1 MRNFSKPKD
10 MRQTRITDGTDRT
23 QYCKLHASLTD
34 FHALES
40 DWEVLFDRL
49 MDMSRSIRFFNSDNQ
64 PDGYLYELWQS
75 QLLPVLVE
83 ICLFD
88 VKEEEKSYLHNRGT
102 FLEKR
107 QMLALYRKIE
117 NWKERLTQYSG
128 QHSVYRDGQTPDPVM
143 EITNRIIEKLEDR
156 LVLSSVLT
164 SKDKLKKKVL
174 RDTFVAAPPENETL
188 HSRLFYL
195 FLMIVKKIQENIGE
209 YLETVTHNGDLDPSL
224 AVFLSFVKHYGA
236 IAARFNERWRE
247 LPSFYIRDILK
258 SRCREAR
265 PDHTWLMLK
274 KNPDAANIRVPAGTR
289 FIAGEDENGETRY
302 YTSDEDLTVTGAE
315 LKYALSIFK
324 ERNPLQ
330 YPAARMKEDDT
341 DASLSFVTA
350 VKQKRLNWSKGEPQD
365 LFGNQGG
372 NARYLPMGI
381 MVESSTLLLREGIR
395 EGTVCFRLTP
405 DSHEYFENRFREAR
419 TEMFSQEE
427 IEYKL
432 LQDAFYL
439 KISTV
444 QGWVPLTGRL
454 AYHPDDGNLYLH
466 FRMEED
472 FPATAPC
479 NEELHRIQTEMPVLR
494 LIMNRTA
501 WLYPYSWAARIRFSR
516 LTIRVKV
523 QNLTSLQLYGDSGTI
538 DASAP
543 FYPFGVQA
551 KKNSWMVFGNYEMS
565 VKPLRKV
572 TFACKWQQLP
582 LDENGFAGHYREYG
596 YPIDNCCFRIRT
608 EWLDNRKWI
617 ASEASVGLFRSDG
630 NAAKVK
636 EESELP
642 FVLPG
647 ILNGHYTK
655 EEEYDYSTARN
666 GFFRLVLDSP
676 EIGFGHA
683 LYRELFPR
691 VMMEN
696 SRLKRKRALPQEPVS
711 PMMNDVK
718 ITYEAEDEFIVNA
731 PACQDIKIYHVL
743 PLIEKQISQV
753 KADREIPF
761 IQELQGT
768 AHLFLGFSG
777 MNGNDR
783 LRFYMDFIPR
793 TERRIH
799 TPDDLALPE
808 ISWHIHT
815 GKEWMPL
822 NNNCVKKDATEK
834 FTDSG
839 LVELVLPEPVE
850 KGWLDKEGIC
860 WLRVSVERYPEKC
873 QLLRGI
879 YPNAVEAIAAGGDG
893 KPLPASTITES
904 ESGLPGIDSIEQF
917 LPGSG
922 GFPRENETA
931 RNIRITCRIAHR
943 NRLVTPMDYERMTLT
958 EFPEVEKVKCLPGGT
973 NIPGT
978 PSVTL
983 IAMQKQPDETLPLC
997 SYSLL
1002 NSIRNRLQ
1010 PFAAPMVKLIVINPV
1025 YEEITVRCHF
1035 MPEPGVAVWETLTRL
1050 NAKMNRRIAPW
1061 KEAGKMPVFGYTL
1074 PLDSV
1079 YSIFSNDEG
1088 VKTIEQLS
1096 LLYTRAHTDGSYE
1109 LKEYKI
1115 SDTKKNELL
1124 PLTYPWS
1131 ILVPAQSHLITYLR
1145 PEETA
1150 PGYAGINELSI
1161 GNTFIIPDNDEQSKP

>member
-1 MRNFSKPKD
+1 MQ
-10 MRQTRITDGTDRT
+10 QTRITDGTDRT
-23 QYCKLHASLTD
+23 QYYKLHASLTD
-34 FHALES
+34 FNALES
-40 DWEVLFDRL
+40 NWKVLFDRL
-49 MDMSRSIRFFNSDNQ
+49 MDMSRGIRFFNLDNQ
-64 PDGYLYELWQS
+64 PDGYLCELWHD

-88 VKEEEKSYLHNRGT
+88 VKEEEKNYLHNRGT
-102 FLEKR
+102 FFEKQ
-107 QMLALYRKIE
+107 QMLALLRKIE
-117 NWKERLTQYSG
+117 NWKERLTRYSG
-128 QHSVYRDGQTPDPVM
+128 QHSVYQEGQTPDPAT

-156 LVLSSVLT
+156 LVLSSILK
-164 SKDKLKKKVL
+164 SKDKLRKKVSRETFL
-174 RDTFVAAPPENETL
+174 TAPQENDTL
-188 HSRLFYL
+188 YSRLFYL
-195 FLMIVKKIQENIGE
+195 FLMIIKKIQENIDE
-209 YLETVTHNGDLDPSL
+209 YIETITHNGDLDPSL

-236 IAARFNERWRE
+236 IAARFNERWQE

-265 PDHTWLMLK
+265 PDHTWLTLK
-274 KNPDAANIRVPAGTR
+274 KNPDAANVRVPAGTR
-289 FIAGEDENGETRY
+289 FMAGENENGEMRY
-302 YTSDEDLTVTGAE
+302 YTSDEELTVTGTE

-341 DASLSFVTA
+341 DTSLSFVTA
-350 VKQKRLNWSKGEPQD
+350 IKQKKLNLSKTGEPQD

-381 MVESSTLLLREGIR
+381 MIESSTLLLREGIR
-395 EGTVCFRLTP
+395 EGRVCFRLTP
-405 DSHEYFENRFREAR
+405 DSYAYFENRFREAR
-419 TEMFSQEE
+419 TETFSEEE

-444 QGWVPLTGRL
+444 QGWMPLTGRL
-454 AYHPDDGNLYLH
+454 AYNPDDGSLYLH

-516 LTIRVKV
+516 LTIRVTV
-523 QNLTSLQLYGDSGTI
+523 QNLTSLQIYGDSGTI

-551 KKNSWMVFGNYEMS
+551 KKNSWMVFGNYEMC
-565 VKPLRKV
+565 VKPLRKI

-596 YPIDNCCFRIRT
+596 YPIDNRSFRVRT
-608 EWLDNRKWI
+608 EWLKNRKWV
-617 ASEASVGLFRSDG
+617 ASETSVRLFRSDG
-630 NAAKVK
+630 NAAKIK

-642 FVLPG
+642 FVLPA
-647 ILNGHYTK
+647 ILDSHYIK

-676 EIGFGHA
+676 EIGFGHT

-696 SRLKRKRALPQEPVS
+696 SRLKRKRELPLEPVS
-711 PMMNDVK
+711 PMMNDIK

-731 PACQDIKIYHVL
+731 SACQDIKIYHVL
-743 PLIEKQISQV
+743 PLIERQISQV
-753 KADREIPF
+753 KAEREIPF
-761 IQELQGT
+761 IQGLQGT
-768 AHLFLGFSG
+768 AHLFLGFAG
-777 MNGNDR
+777 MEGNDR

-793 TERRIH
+793 IADRIH
-799 TPDDLALPE
+799 TPGDLALPE
-808 ISWHIHT
+808 ISWHIFT
-815 GKEWMPL
+815 GKQWIPL
-822 NNNCVKKDATEK
+822 NESCIKKDATEK
-834 FTDSG
+834 FTNSG
-839 LVELVLPEPVE
+839 LVELVLPEPVG
-850 KGWLDKEGIC
+850 KGWLDTEKIF

-879 YPNAVEAIAAGGDG
+879 YLNAVETIAVGGDG
-893 KPLPASTITES
+893 KPLPAGTITEA

-917 LPGSG
+917 LQGNG
-922 GFPRENETA
+922 GCPRENETA

-943 NRLVTPMDYERMTLT
+943 NRLITPMDYERMTLT

-978 PSVTL
+978 PTVTL
-983 IAMQKQPDETLPLC
+983 IAMQKQPDGTLPLC

-1002 NSIRNRLQ
+1002 NRIRNRLQ
-1010 PFAAPMVKLIVINPV
+1010 SFTPPMVKVIVINPV

-1035 MPEPGVAVWETLTRL
+1035 IPEPDASVRETLIRL
-1050 NAKMNRRIAPW
+1050 NARMNKRIAPW
-1061 KEAGKMPVFGYTL
+1061 KETGKMPVFGYTL

-1088 VKTIEQLS
+1088 VKEIEQLS
-1096 LLYTRAHTDGSYE
+1096 LLYTRTNADGSYE
-1109 LKEYKI
+1109 LKEYRI
-1115 SDTKKNELL
+1115 SDTKKNGLL
-1124 PLTYPWS
+1124 PLSYPWS
-1131 ILVPAQSHLITYLR
+1131 ILVPAQSHLITYLQ

-1161 GNTFIIPDNDEQSKP
+1161 GNTFIIPKEDDKSKP

>member
-1 MRNFSKPKD
+1 

-23 QYCKLHASLTD
+23 QYLKLHASLTG
-34 FHALES
+34 FNALEN
-40 DWEVLFDRL
+40 DWKVLFDRL
-49 MDMSRSIRFFNSDNQ
+49 MDMSRGIRFFNLDNR
-64 PDGYLYELWQS
+64 PDGYLCELWQN

-88 VKEEEKSYLHNRGT
+88 VKEEEKKYLHNRGT
-102 FLEKR
+102 FLEK
-107 QMLALYRKIE
+107 QQLLALSRKIG
-117 NWKERLTQYSG
+117 NWKERLTEYSG
-128 QHSVYRDGQTPDPVM
+128 QHSVYQEGQTADPAT

-156 LVLSSVLT
+156 LVLSSILK
-164 SKDKLKKKVL
+164 SKDKLKRRVS
-174 RDTFVAAPPENETL
+174 RETFLTAPQESDTL

-195 FLMIVKKIQENIGE
+195 FLMIIKKIQENIDE
-209 YLETVTHNGDLDPSL
+209 YIETVTHNGDLDPSL
-224 AVFLSFVKHYGA
+224 AVFLSFAKHYGA
-236 IAARFNERWRE
+236 IAARFNGRWKE
-247 LPSFYIRDILK
+247 LPSLYIRDMLK

-265 PDHTWLMLK
+265 PDHTWLTLK
-274 KNPDAANIRVPAGTR
+274 KNPDAANVRVPAGTR
-289 FIAGEDENGETRY
+289 FIAGEDENGEMCY
-302 YTSDEDLTVTGAE
+302 YTSDEDLIVTGTE

-324 ERNPLQ
+324 ERDPLQ

-341 DASLSFVTA
+341 DTSLSFVTA
-350 VKQKRLNWSKGEPQD
+350 IKQKRLNLTKTGEPQD

-381 MVESSTLLLREGIR
+381 MIESSTLLLREGIR
-395 EGTVCFRLTP
+395 EGWVCFRLTP
-405 DSHEYFENRFREAR
+405 DSHAYFKNRFREAR
-419 TEMFSQEE
+419 TETFSQEE

-444 QGWVPLTGRL
+444 QGWQPLTGRL
-454 AYHPDDGNLYLH
+454 AYNPDDGNLHLH

-523 QNLTSLQLYGDSGTI
+523 QNLTSLKIYGDSGTI

-551 KKNSWMVFGNYEMS
+551 KKNSWMIFGNYEMS
-565 VKPLRKV
+565 VKPLRTI

-596 YPIDNCCFRIRT
+596 YPIDNRSFRVRT
-608 EWLDNRKWI
+608 EWLNNRKWI
-617 ASEASVGLFRSDG
+617 ASEASVCLFRSAG
-630 NAAKVK
+630 NAAKVR

-647 ILNGHYTK
+647 MVAGNYIK

-676 EIGFGHA
+676 EIGFGHT

-718 ITYEAEDEFIVNA
+718 MSYEAEDEFIVNA
-731 PACQDIKIYHVL
+731 SACQDIKIYHVL
-743 PLIEKQISQV
+743 PLIEKQISPV
-753 KADREIPF
+753 RADREIPF
-761 IQELQGT
+761 VQELQGT
-768 AHLFLGFSG
+768 AHLFLGFGG
-777 MNGNDR
+777 MAGNDR
-783 LRFYMDFIPR
+783 LRFYMDFLP
-793 TERRIH
+793 RIH
-799 TPDDLALPE
+799 NQFHITDYFALPE
-808 ISWHIHT
+808 ISWHIYT
-815 GKEWMPL
+815 GKQWIRL
-822 NNNCVKKDATEK
+822 NENNIGKDTTEK
-834 FTDSG
+834 FTNSG
-839 LVELVLPEPVE
+839 LVELVLPEPVG
-850 KGWLDKEGIC
+850 KDWLDKEEVC
-860 WLRVSVERYPEKC
+860 WLRISVERYSEKC
-873 QLLRGI
+873 QLLCGI
-879 YPNAVEAIAAGGDG
+879 YLNAVEAIAAGGDG
-893 KPLPASTITES
+893 KPLPAGTITEA
-904 ESGLPGIDSIEQF
+904 ESGLPGIDSVEQF
-917 LPGSG
+917 LPGSDG
-922 GFPRENETA
+922 CPQENETA

-958 EFPEVEKVKCLPGGT
+958 EFPEVEKVKCLPGRADFTGICT
-973 NIPGT
+973 
-978 PSVTL
+978 VTL
-983 IAMQKQPDETLPLC
+983 IAMQKQPDEALPVC
-997 SYSLL
+997 PYNLL

-1010 PFAAPMVKLIVINPV
+1010 PFTPPMVKVVVINPV
-1025 YEEITVRCHF
+1025 YEEVTVRCHF
-1035 MPEPGVAVWETLTRL
+1035 IPEPGVAVRETLTRL
-1050 NAKMNRRIAPW
+1050 NTKMNRRIAPW
-1061 KEAGKMPVFGYTL
+1061 KETGRMPVFGYTF

-1079 YSIFSNDEG
+1079 HSIFSNDEG
-1088 VKTIEQLS
+1088 VKKIEQLS
-1096 LLYTRAHTDGSYE
+1096 LLYTRANADSSYE
-1109 LKEYKI
+1109 LKEYRI
-1115 SDTKKNELL
+1115 DDSKKNGWL
-1124 PLTYPWS
+1124 PLSCPWS
-1131 ILVPAQSHLITYLR
+1131 ILIPAQSHLIMYLH

-1150 PGYAGINELSI
+1150 PEYAGVNELSI
-1161 GNTFIIPDNDEQSKP
+1161 GTTFIIPKDDDKSK